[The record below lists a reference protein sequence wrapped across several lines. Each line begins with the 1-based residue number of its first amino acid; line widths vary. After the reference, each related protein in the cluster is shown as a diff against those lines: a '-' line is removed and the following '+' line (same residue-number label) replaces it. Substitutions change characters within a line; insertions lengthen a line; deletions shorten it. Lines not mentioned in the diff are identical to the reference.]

1 MAPEEGH
8 AVGKPIL
15 PTGEEVHQ
23 KLCGVKH
30 FPAGTPEE
38 EIKNYQPPAETRELW
53 AKANQLLMN
62 TKEVS
67 YFDIKMRE
75 LAEKEADIEARKMPR
90 GMKRRAL
97 LKLNQLRQNL
107 RNQQKFEK
115 TLQELMPEKEK

>member
-1 MAPEEGH
+1 
-8 AVGKPIL
+8 
-15 PTGEEVHQ
+15 
-23 KLCGVKH
+23 
-30 FPAGTPEE
+30 
-38 EIKNYQPPAETRELW
+38 
-53 AKANQLLMN
+53 MN